1 MAELEQGTRFQPVLA
16 DPIADPSQVQR
27 IVLLSG
33 KIYYELIKERQ
44 ARNLDNAVAFI
55 RIEEISP
62 FPFKELVE
70 VLDRYGGGSAAK
82 ECYFVQ
88 EEPRNQGVW
97 PHVKERVEVV
107 LGGVMYRGRKE
118 SAVPAPGIG
127 RMYAAQ
133 QKRVIELAFEG
144 L

>member
-1 MAELEQGTRFQPVLA
+1 LV
-16 DPIADPSQVQR
+16 
-27 IVLLSG
+27 
-33 KIYYELIKERQ
+33 
-44 ARNLDNAVAFI
+44 

-62 FPFKELVE
+62 FPFQELIDT
-70 VLDRYGGGSAAK
+70 LSMYRNAR

-97 PHVKERVEVV
+97 PHVKDRLDFALEQVGWSAGRVEF
-107 LGGVMYRGRKE
+107 RGRKE

-127 RMYAAQ
+127 NMYGVQ
-133 QKRVIELAFEG
+133 QKIVVESALEG